1 MVELLWAKGGQPMV
15 VFGVALRIVSAVWV
29 SLLLMQGAALAQEAG
44 ASAGD
49 GGRMFSPDV
58 LLSDAVSLRHALQQI
73 VAGLPDFPA
82 HSLAALRAAGPDG
95 TLGWIGF
102 ALLIAA
108 IAIAVGFGA
117 GRAMRRWA
125 LSRFGADGTGVPET
139 RGHRIGFLL
148 GRAVFSLAEIAV
160 FALVAFLVIV
170 VVDSGR
176 DEIRHTAVIALGA
189 VTGFR
194 AARVLFRAVLAP
206 YEPARR
212 PFALGDADA
221 LGLYRWLLATGG
233 IAAVLGGLCLW
244 MLSLRLDE
252 DALKLMLMVTSLLV
266 AGGLIGAVLKYRAAI
281 AAVIAGAPP
290 VPLWRRAVASVWH
303 VVAVL
308 YFVLALGASAFRLVL
323 DRQTAPGLI
332 WAPLAVLVAAMA
344 AYGLLIVFVHRVFL
358 PHLDTPREIDR
369 RAAELGE
376 EDEARQIGEE
386 ASEDLAQA
394 RAEAVE
400 AEQARAPYRALLDH
414 GAAIVT
420 CILAIAAM
428 ARIWGLPVVGE
439 GSLISGTVEIAV
451 IVFVGYM
458 GYHAVRIA
466 LDRQIE
472 KEAPQGDSEGSGEAE
487 FGAGE
492 SRLATLLPLFRNF
505 LLITIATMTAMI
517 VLAELGVNIGPIFA
531 GAGVVGLAIGFGAQ
545 TLVRDI
551 FSGAF
556 FLIDDAFRKGEYI
569 DIGTVKG
576 TVEKIS
582 IRSMQLRH
590 HRGPL
595 NTVPFGEI
603 KFVQNFSRDW
613 AIMKLAFRVTYDTDP
628 EHVRKVIKKL
638 GQELQE
644 HPDYGPLFLQPLKSQ
659 GVLAME
665 DSAMIVRVKF
675 MTRPG
680 DQFTLRKAVYGGI
693 RDAFAREGIKFA
705 HRQVSVRVTQDG
717 DDEAEPLSETA
728 VKQVAGA
735 GARIAEDEDAAR
747 QAAGGANKP
756 G

>member
-1 MVELLWAKGGQPMV
+1 M
-15 VFGVALRIVSAVWV
+15 
-29 SLLLMQGAALAQEAG
+29 
-44 ASAGD
+44 
-49 GGRMFSPDV
+49 
-58 LLSDAVSLRHALQQI
+58 
-73 VAGLPDFPA
+73 A
-82 HSLAALRAAGPDG
+82 H
-95 TLGWIGF
+95 
-102 ALLIAA
+102 
-108 IAIAVGFGA
+108 
-117 GRAMRRWA
+117 
-125 LSRFGADGTGVPET
+125 
-139 RGHRIGFLL
+139 
-148 GRAVFSLAEIAV
+148 
-160 FALVAFLVIV
+160 
-170 VVDSGR
+170 
-176 DEIRHTAVIALGA
+176 
-189 VTGFR
+189 
-194 AARVLFRAVLAP
+194 
-206 YEPARR
+206 
-212 PFALGDADA
+212 
-221 LGLYRWLLATGG
+221 
-233 IAAVLGGLCLW
+233 
-244 MLSLRLDE
+244 
-252 DALKLMLMVTSLLV
+252 
-266 AGGLIGAVLKYRAAI
+266 
-281 AAVIAGAPP
+281 
-290 VPLWRRAVASVWH
+290 
-303 VVAVL
+303 
-308 YFVLALGASAFRLVL
+308 
-323 DRQTAPGLI
+323 
-332 WAPLAVLVAAMA
+332 
-344 AYGLLIVFVHRVFL
+344 
-358 PHLDTPREIDR
+358 
-369 RAAELGE
+369 
-376 EDEARQIGEE
+376 
-386 ASEDLAQA
+386 
-394 RAEAVE
+394 
-400 AEQARAPYRALLDH
+400 
-414 GAAIVT
+414 
-420 CILAIAAM
+420 
-428 ARIWGLPVVGE
+428 IWGLPIVGE
-439 GSLISGTVEIAV
+439 GSLIGGMVEIAV
-451 IVFVGYM
+451 IAFVGYM

-466 LDRQIE
+466 LDRRIE
-472 KEAPQGDSEGSGEAE
+472 KEAPQDDGEGSGEAE

-717 DDEAEPLSETA
+717 GDEAEPLSEAA

-735 GARIAEDEDAAR
+735 AARIAEDEEAAR